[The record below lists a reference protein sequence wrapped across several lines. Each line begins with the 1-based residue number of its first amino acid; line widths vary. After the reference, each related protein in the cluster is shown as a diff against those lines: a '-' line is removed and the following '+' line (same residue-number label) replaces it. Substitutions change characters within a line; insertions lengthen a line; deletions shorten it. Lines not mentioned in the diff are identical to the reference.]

1 MRDAVLRQIVGSVLV
16 MLIVYQTGSIITSM
30 VNVTAGSIGAVMVA
44 RVTCFCVYRANKKLG
59 DKAWFLVPI
68 VLFIFLPLAYR
79 VWNLFSLETSSLTL
93 AVNFTPL
100 LVGFLLPVLLL
111 LLVYAELRK
120 RTIVNEITSPTIVA
134 GPS

>member
-16 MLIVYQTGSIITSM
+16 MLIVYQTGSIITSI
-30 VNVTAGSIGAVMVA
+30 VNVTAGSIGAVIVA
-44 RVTCFCVYRANKKLG
+44 IITFICARRANTGLG

-79 VWNLFSLETSSLTL
+79 VWNLFSLETSSLALVT
-93 AVNFTPL
+93 NFMPL
-100 LVGFLLPVLLL
+100 LVGFLLPVFLLL
-111 LLVYAELRK
+111 FVYAELRK
-120 RTIVNEITSPTIVA
+120 RTIVNETTSPTIAA